1 MAFTVP
7 LKLGRMRAS
16 YPDVLPMS
24 LSRKSEGDSCGP
36 ALLAGFISS
45 LQELSLTL
53 SRKKKEKQEQGFEH
67 RDGRVRQSMKCSG
80 CGDGENQIKQNE
92 NSYEQISHRQKKKKM
107 QKDGK

>member
-67 RDGRVRQSMKCSG
+67 RDGRVQQSMKCSG